1 MNVDKENED
10 IENPKKRA
18 RGPVPAERTTS
29 RNKVPTSQV
38 LSPRS
43 ANSRTLPGSPI
54 RPTTPGKAYLSRPV
68 SPLKPLPPVPP
79 GGAAGILSNM
89 VEKAKVGRGATAP
102 RKVTETPVTGGI
114 GRGKRMAAPPPPPKV
129 GRGRAIS
136 DTSDGSNATIVRKP
150 VPVAKKAAPAPK
162 KTVMST
168 IKGIGGTT
176 KKTPAAKVPGVAG
189 SYGRGINDI
198 FVRKCKDLTS
208 IISRIYSLAYGV
220 VGHEGHRKTV

>member
-1 MNVDKENED
+1 MTVDKENED

-29 RNKVPTSQV
+29 KNKVPASQV

-54 RPTTPGKAYLSRPV
+54 RPTTQGKPYLSRPV
-68 SPLKPLPPVPP
+68 SPLKPLPPAPP

-89 VEKAKVGRGATAP
+89 VEKAKVGRGPAAA
-102 RKVTETPVTGGI
+102 RKVTETPATGGI
-114 GRGKRMAAPPPPPKV
+114 GRGRRTAAPPPPPKV

-136 DTSDGSNATIVRKP
+136 DTSEGSNATIVRKP
-150 VPVAKKAAPAPK
+150 VPPAKKVAPPQK

-176 KKTPAAKVPGVAG
+176 KKTPAPKAPGAG
-189 SYGRGINDI
+189 R
-198 FVRKCKDLTS
+198 VLRKRD
-208 IISRIYSLAYGV
+208 
-220 VGHEGHRKTV
+220 